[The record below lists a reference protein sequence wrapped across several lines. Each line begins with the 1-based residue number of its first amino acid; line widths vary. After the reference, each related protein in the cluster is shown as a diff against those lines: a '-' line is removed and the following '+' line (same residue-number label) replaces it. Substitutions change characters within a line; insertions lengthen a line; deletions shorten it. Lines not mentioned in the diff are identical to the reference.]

1 MARLENDSIPKPSDL
16 NDTYCFGAGWSEL
29 RHELCGKSTMKQ
41 SNGAFTIVELLI
53 VIVVIAILAAISV
66 VAYNGIQTRAKASA
80 ITETLRESK
89 QALLRHAITGS
100 SSIWWDELDF
110 NSCGGRTLRD
120 GDNGSH
126 NGLKGMKEGCGI
138 DELPA
143 LDQTTSLGYGYD
155 NDGDS
160 VTGWVCAEWCE
171 YLVTGTDMNSTVYEA
186 VDNVVDGAV
195 SNCGNITYDSG
206 INVLFY
212 HIASNENNLNL

>member
-1 MARLENDSIPKPSDL
+1 MAKTSR
-16 NDTYCFGAGWSEL
+16 
-29 RHELCGKSTMKQ
+29 
-41 SNGAFTIVELLI
+41 AFTIVELLI
-53 VIVVIAILAAISV
+53 VIVVIAILAAITV

-80 ITETLRESK
+80 VTETLRESK

-120 GDNGSH
+120 GNNGSH

-160 VTGWVCAEWCE
+160 VTGCGSVRSGVNI
-171 YLVTGTDMNSTVYEA
+171 LVTGTDMNSTVYEA
-186 VDNVVDGAV
+186 VDSIIDGAV